1 MTIGDLNGKGREDF
15 TDAIGSAF
23 EQSPWVACR
32 GWEKRPF
39 ASLDELHAALTSVVD
54 AASADEQLALLRA
67 HPDLGTRA
75 GMSTAS
81 EQEQTRAGLT
91 GLSYDDRDRLATLN
105 AAYTKKFGF
114 PFIYAVKGA
123 TKQDILDALNRR
135 LGSSREDEVAE
146 ALRQVYRIARF
157 RLEAVIS

>member
-1 MTIGDLNGKGREDF
+1 MTIEDLNEKSREAF
-15 TDAIGSAF
+15 ANAIGSAF
-23 EQSPWVACR
+23 EQSPWVAWR
-32 GWEKRPF
+32 GWARRPF
-39 ASLDELHAALTSVVD
+39 ASLDDLHAALTSVV
-54 AASADEQLALLRA
+54 AAADADEQLALLRA

-81 EQEQTRAGLT
+81 EQEQAGAGLT
-91 GLSYDDRDRLATLN
+91 RLTSDDRDQLTALN
-105 AAYTKKFGF
+105 AVYTKKFGF

-135 LGSSREDEVAE
+135 LGSSREDEIAE
-146 ALRQVYRIARF
+146 ALHQVYRIARF